1 MEEIDQLTREARKK
15 LENPYAFINGNGEID
30 TVSPSLVHGVHDA
43 RKKLQNQYAFL
54 DGEGGY
60 SHWQDMPLNLNKLIN
75 IQDVLGRKSKKS
87 KYSKYE
93 IEKIVTTLQRTMW
106 KLRQKLGLEGKDIG
120 PLDIIN
126 PSLALHSVGYKTE
139 LKDTLGQFSGSGEL
153 YEVAGIINNDDKYVE
168 ISRRFSPEIRNF
180 TAAHELGHAILH
192 DGNGLHRDRAL
203 DGSQT
208 NRKKDHREQEAD
220 TFSAY
225 FLMPEKQ
232 VRKVFKK
239 MFKTS
244 CFTLTDDTA
253 FALTTG
259 TLESIQNECRSLRD
273 LTRLVASTERY
284 NGIEYKSL
292 AKQFNVSIEALAIR
306 LEELKLVDL

>member
-1 MEEIDQLTREARKK
+1 MEEIDPIIQKARKK
-15 LENPYAFINGNGEID
+15 LGNPYAFINGDGEID
-30 TVSPSLVHGVHDA
+30 TVSAPVVYGVHDE
-43 RKKLQNQYAFL
+43 RKKLQNQYAYL

-60 SHWQDMPLNLNKLIN
+60 SHWQDMPQVLNKLIN
-75 IQDVLGRKSKKS
+75 IHDVLGLKSKKS

-93 IEKIVTTLQRTMW
+93 IERIVKTLQRTMW
-106 KLRQKLGLEGKDIG
+106 KQRQQLLEDKEVG

-126 PSLALHSVGYKTE
+126 PSLALHSIGYKTE
-139 LKDTLGQFSGSGEL
+139 LKDTLGQFSGNGEL
-153 YEVAGIINNDDKYVE
+153 YEVAGIIDNDDKSVQ

-192 DGNGLHRDRAL
+192 EGNGLHRDRAL
-203 DGSQT
+203 DGSQANRT
-208 NRKKDHREQEAD
+208 NDHREQEAD

-232 VRKVFKK
+232 VRKAFEN

-244 CFTLTDDTA
+244 RFILTDDTA
-253 FALTTG
+253 FALTAD
-259 TLESIQNECRSLRD
+259 TLESIQNKCRSLRD
-273 LTRLVASTERY
+273 LTRLLASTEKY
-284 NGIEYKSL
+284 NGRVYKSL

-306 LEELKLVDL
+306 LEELNLVEL

>member
-1 MEEIDQLTREARKK
+1 MEEIDLITQKARIK
-15 LENPYAFINGNGEID
+15 LENPYAFINGDGEVD
-30 TVSPSLVHGVHDA
+30 TVSAPQVHGVHDA
-43 RKKLQNQYAFL
+43 RKSLQNQYAYL
-54 DGEGGY
+54 DGDGGY
-60 SHWQDMPLNLNKLIN
+60 SHWKNIPLNLNKLIS

-106 KLRQKLGLEGKDIG
+106 KQRQKLGLEGKDIR

-139 LKDTLGQFSGSGEL
+139 LKDTLGQFSGNGDL
-153 YEVAGIINNDDKYVE
+153 YEVAGIINNDDKSVE

-203 DGSQT
+203 DGSQGNRT
-208 NRKKDHREQEAD
+208 NDHREREAD

-232 VRKVFKK
+232 VRKVFEK
-239 MFKTS
+239 MFKIS

-253 FALTTG
+253 FALTAG

-284 NGIEYKSL
+284 NGIAYKSL
-292 AKQFNVSIEALAIR
+292 AKQFNVSFEALAIR
-306 LEELKLVDL
+306 LEELKLVEL

>member
-1 MEEIDQLTREARKK
+1 MEEIDSLTRKARKK
-15 LENPYAFINGNGEID
+15 LGNPYAFINGDGEID
-30 TVSPSLVHGVHDA
+30 TMSAPQVHGVHNA
-43 RKKLQNQYAFL
+43 RKKLQNQYAYL

-60 SHWQDMPLNLNKLIN
+60 SHWQNMPPNFNKLIT
-75 IQDVLGRKSKKS
+75 IQDVLGLKSKKS

-106 KLRQKLGLEGKDIG
+106 KQKQKLGLEGKNIR

-126 PSLALHSVGYKTE
+126 PSLALQSIGFKTE
-139 LKDTLGQFSGSGEL
+139 LKDTLGQFSGNGEL
-153 YEVAGIINNDDKYVE
+153 YEVAGIINNDDKSVE

-180 TAAHELGHAILH
+180 TTAHELGHAILH

-203 DGSQT
+203 DGSQA
-208 NRKKDHREQEAD
+208 NRTKDHREQEAD

-232 VRKVFKK
+232 VRKAFEE

-244 CFTLTDDTA
+244 CFILTDDTA
-253 FALTTG
+253 FSLTSG

-273 LTRLVASTERY
+273 LTRMIASTERY
-284 NGIEYKSL
+284 NGVAYKSL
-292 AKQFNVSIEALAIR
+292 AKQFNVSIEAFAIR
-306 LEELKLVDL
+306 LEELKLVEL

>member
-1 MEEIDQLTREARKK
+1 MEEIDLITQKARKK
-15 LENPYAFINGNGEID
+15 LGNPYAFINGDGEID
-30 TVSPSLVHGVHDA
+30 TVSAPQVNGVYDA
-43 RKKLQNQYAFL
+43 RKKLQNQYAYL

-60 SHWQDMPLNLNKLIN
+60 SHWHNVTPNFNKLIN
-75 IQDVLGRKSKKS
+75 IQDVLGLKSKKS

-93 IEKIVTTLQRTMW
+93 IEKIVTSLQRTMW
-106 KLRQKLGLEGKDIG
+106 KQRQDLGLEEKDIG

-126 PSLALHSVGYKTE
+126 PSLALHSVGYETE
-139 LKDTLGQFSGSGEL
+139 LKDTLGQFSGNGEL
-153 YEVAGIINNDDKYVE
+153 YEIAGIINNDDRSVQ

-203 DGSQT
+203 DGSQA
-208 NRKKDHREQEAD
+208 NRTKDQREQEAD

-225 FLMPEKQ
+225 FLMPAKQ
-232 VRKVFKK
+232 VRKAFEK

-253 FALTTG
+253 FALTSG

-273 LTRLVASTERY
+273 LSRLVASTERY
-284 NGIEYKSL
+284 NGIAYKSL

-306 LEELKLVDL
+306 LEELKLVEL

>member
-1 MEEIDQLTREARKK
+1 MEETDPITQKARKK
-15 LENPYAFINGNGEID
+15 LGNRYAFINGDGEID
-30 TVSPSLVHGVHDA
+30 TVSEPQVHGVHDA
-43 RKKLQNQYAFL
+43 RKKLQNQYAYL
-54 DGEGGY
+54 DGEGEY
-60 SHWQDMPLNLNKLIN
+60 SHWQNIPPTLNKLLN

-87 KYSKYE
+87 QYSKYE

-106 KLRQKLGLEGKDIG
+106 KQRQKLALEGTDVR

-126 PSLALHSVGYKTE
+126 PSLALHSIGYKTE
-139 LKDTLGQFSGSGEL
+139 LNDTLGQFSGRGEL
-153 YEVAGIINNDDKYVE
+153 YEVAGIINNDDKSVQ

-180 TAAHELGHAILH
+180 TTAHELGHAILH

-208 NRKKDHREQEAD
+208 NRTKDHREQEAD

-232 VRKVFKK
+232 VRKLFEK

-244 CFTLTDDTA
+244 CFTLTDDRA
-253 FALTTG
+253 FALTSG

-273 LTRLVASTERY
+273 LTRLLASTERY
-284 NGIEYKSL
+284 NGIAYKSL

-306 LEELKLVDL
+306 LEELKLVEL